1 MSSPARA
8 ALPGAEDAP
17 LLIRT
22 SSELAALV
30 ERLAAERFV
39 TVDTE
44 FMRERTYFPKL
55 CLVQLGGST
64 ETAVVDALAPGL
76 DLAPLGRLLAKPEL
90 IKVFH
95 AARQD
100 LEIFFLL
107 FGAVPEPLF
116 DTQVAA
122 MVAGYGEQVGYDQLV
137 ASLTGAAIDKTR
149 RFSDWSLRPLSAAQ
163 IAYAAADVT
172 HLRLVYERLE
182 ARLAREGRES
192 WLAHDM
198 ATLTDPATYRI
209 DPETVWQRLR
219 PHTSNRRVLGLLRAV
234 AAWREREAQRANVPR
249 GWVLK
254 DEALLEIAADAPKTA
269 AELARLRGVAR
280 GFAEGKSGA
289 SLLAAIAEAKKEPE
303 EQLPLAKVAHKGHH
317 AEPAL
322 TALLKV
328 LLTARAAQHHVAP
341 RLVASSEEIE
351 RFAAGETDVP
361 LLTGWRHEMFGADAE
376 LLRDGKIALGVD
388 AHGHVH
394 AVALSG

>member
-8 ALPGAEDAP
+8 ALPGAEAP

-22 SSELAALV
+22 SSDLAALV

-55 CLVQLGGST
+55 CLVQLGGSS
-64 ETAVVDALAPGL
+64 ETAVVDALAPDI
-76 DLAPLGRLLAKPEL
+76 DLAPLGRLLAEPG
-90 IKVFH
+90 ITKVFH

-100 LEIFFLL
+100 VEIFFLM
-107 FGAVPEPLF
+107 FSAVPRPLY

-163 IAYAAADVT
+163 ISYAAADVT

-182 ARLAREGRES
+182 ARLAREGREG

-219 PHTSNRRVLGLLRAV
+219 PHTANRRVLGLLRAV

-254 DEALLEIAADAPKTA
+254 DEALLEVA
-269 AELARLRGVAR
+269 AEAPTTPGALVRLRGVSR
-280 GFAEGKSGA
+280 GFAEGKNGA
-289 SLLAAIAEAKKEPE
+289 SLLAAIAAAKKEPE
-303 EQLPLAKVAHKGHH
+303 ERLPLAPAPRKGHR
-317 AEPAL
+317 AGAAL
-322 TALLKV
+322 VALLKV
-328 LLTARAAQHHVAP
+328 LLATRAAEHHVAA
-341 RLVASSEEIE
+341 RLVASSEDIE

-361 LLTGWRHEMFGADAE
+361 LLGGWRREVFGADAE

-388 AHGHVH
+388 THGHVR
-394 AVALSG
+394 VLPL